1 MFRVILICV
10 LSILTVSDAE
20 VRWLHMS
27 SATNQLPIPS
37 TAKLQTGSLVGDF
50 DGDKTNDF
58 ILSFGDAA
66 PALVL
71 FRGGT
76 NYTTLAIEL
85 DSLPIAAGGAAIDI
99 DQDKDL
105 DIVFGSETGPEIWW
119 WENPSPTFEAN
130 KSWARHII
138 KGDGATTSRGQLFV
152 DLLGSATP
160 QLVFW
165 NQGSNAVY
173 HARVPA
179 EVRSMSNS
187 WAATQIF
194 AMPGGMRAGKSR
206 SLSAF
211 DINIDGDLD
220 LLAGNY
226 WLKGQAG
233 LQFQPTRIGSIVG
246 RSALGRFRRS
256 TFPQVVIAPQNE
268 RGRVFWYECK
278 TNPDRSESW
287 AGRQLLGHD
296 IAPAGTLAVADL
308 NKDGNDDIFLA
319 ERQEPSQTST
329 EHSPHSWIFFSDGN
343 GSFNATLFTSG
354 LEIYEAKIADL
365 DGDGDLDILST
376 PHSAGAPRLDIWL
389 NNTPPSAPPTAP

>member
-1 MFRVILICV
+1 MFRVILIGV
-10 LSILTVSDAE
+10 LSVLTVSGAQ
-20 VRWLHMS
+20 VRWLHLS
-27 SATNQLPIPS
+27 SATNHLPLPF

-58 ILSFGDAA
+58 ILSFADAG

-85 DSLPIAAGGAAIDI
+85 ESLPIATGGAAIDI
-99 DQDKDL
+99 DQDNDL
-105 DIVFGSETGPEIWW
+105 DVVFGSETGPELWW
-119 WENPSPTFEAN
+119 WENPSPTFDAN
-130 KSWARHII
+130 KSWTRRII
-138 KGDGATTSRGQLFV
+138 KGGGAPTSRGQLIV
-152 DLLGSATP
+152 DLLGTATP

-165 NQGSNAVY
+165 NQGSNAVF
-173 HARVPA
+173 HAAIPT
-179 EVRSMSNS
+179 EVRSTTNS
-187 WAATQIF
+187 WPATEIF
-194 AMPGGMRAGKSR
+194 AVPGGMIAEKSR

-233 LQFQPTRIGSIVG
+233 LQFHPTRIGSIAG

-287 AGRQLLGHD
+287 AGRQLLGHE
-296 IAPAGTLAVADL
+296 IAPAATLAVADL
-308 NKDGNDDIFLA
+308 DNDGNDDIFLA

-343 GSFNATLFTSG
+343 GSFKATLFTSD
-354 LEIYEAKIADL
+354 LEIFEAKIADL

-376 PHSAGAPRLDIWL
+376 PHTAGTPRVDIWL
-389 NNTPPSAPPTAP
+389 NIPPPSAPPTAP